1 MIANISYNARYVKYR
16 GVKKASFLR
25 FGFFQRSVDLPPT
38 SMLFYRL
45 FAVFHCLMHF
55 ICVLLLQ
62 FFFRIIIIFYNG
74 FYRTH
79 MHSLSACSILFQ
91 ARIFYI
97 IVIVSVLEP
106 FRSFYFSVHD
116 HSFVLF

>member
-1 MIANISYNARYVKYR
+1 MIANISYNACYAKYR
-16 GVKKASFLR
+16 EVNKASFLG
-25 FGFFQRSVDLPPT
+25 FGLFQRSVDLPPT

-62 FFFRIIIIFYNG
+62 FFFRIIFYNG
-74 FYRTH
+74 FYWTH

-97 IVIVSVLEP
+97 IVSVLEP